1 MAKIALVQMRAETD
15 KKTNLKKILKYISQ
29 AARKDAVMC
38 AFPEFM
44 MCYTPSSQSPLE
56 LASIA
61 EKIDGEFVRS
71 ISEAAKQNSIQVV
84 GTLYEKSPKPNR
96 VYDTS
101 FLIDKNGKMISKYRK
116 IHLYDALG
124 FKESKKLYPGSSI
137 TKPVKTSVG
146 KMGMMICYDLRFPEM
161 SRILAS
167 SGSEVLVVPSAWVKG
182 KMKEEHWLTINKTRA
197 IENGCYVISPDQ
209 VGNIYCGRSVVVDP
223 YGKILL
229 DMKKREGIGFVDIS
243 LDEVKQVR
251 QRLPLLQ
258 NRRIDIYKDLK
269 I

>member
-1 MAKIALVQMRAETD
+1 MRAETD
-15 KKTNLKKILKYISQ
+15 KKTNLKKILRYISQ
-29 AARKDAVMC
+29 AASKGAVLC
-38 AFPEFM
+38 TFPEFM
-44 MCYTPSSQSPLE
+44 MCYTPSSQSAKE
-56 LASIA
+56 LANIA
-61 EKIDGEFVRS
+61 EKIDGEFISS
-71 ISEAAKQNSIQVV
+71 ISEAAKQNSIQVI

-101 FLIDKNGKMISKYRK
+101 FLVDKNGRVISRYRK

-124 FKESKKLYPGSSI
+124 FKESVKLYPGSSI

-146 KMGMMICYDLRFPEM
+146 KIGMMICYDLRFPEI

-209 VGNIYCGRSVVVDP
+209 VGNIYCGRSIVVDP

-229 DMKKREGIGFVDIS
+229 DMKKREGIGIVDIS

-251 QRLPLLQ
+251 QRLPLLR
-258 NRRIDIYKDLK
+258 NRRTDIYKDLK